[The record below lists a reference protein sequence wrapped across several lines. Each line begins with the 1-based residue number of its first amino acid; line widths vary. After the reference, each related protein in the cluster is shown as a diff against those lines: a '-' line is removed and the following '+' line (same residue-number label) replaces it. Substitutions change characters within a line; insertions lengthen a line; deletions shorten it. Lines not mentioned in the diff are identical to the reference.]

1 VAIEIRVHKKFSARV
16 NRARLKR
23 VVQRALNAEKKLKP
37 SESRSRLSLT
47 IYVAT
52 DSEIRLLNRKFHATD
67 AATDVL
73 SFPSHAGAVGAILA
87 VAQGDGTPGLQRTQG
102 SASEHRPYLG
112 DIIISYDRARVQAR
126 QAQWRIADELDL
138 LAVHGALHL
147 LGYDDTTPR
156 KRATMWKKQEKI
168 LGKVKG

>member
-1 VAIEIRVHKKFSARV
+1 MAIEIRVHKKFSARV

-23 VVQRALNAEKKLKP
+23 VVQRALNVEKKRGTQ
-37 SESRSRLSLT
+37 SVS

-67 AATDVL
+67 AVTDVL
-73 SFPSHAGAVGAILA
+73 SFPFLHRGRAF
-87 VAQGDGTPGLQRTQG
+87 TPVSGGRK
-102 SASEHRPYLG
+102 RPSTNRSKLISDDQNYLG

-156 KRATMWKKQEKI
+156 KRATMWKQQEKI